1 MTKDKNLM
9 TTGKQDNDSIVD
21 QLIGWLNKHA
31 ESKQSDLESDTLE
44 NSALKESD
52 EQKDTEN
59 ITLEQ
64 SVSILSQSIIKC
76 AGEVT
81 KIALSLSST
90 IKAVN
95 DHSTMIEDLY
105 ATQAA
110 ILKLLQ
116 TGAMSASASIT
127 RDTNIIDDKNK
138 KKTEKPN

>member
-1 MTKDKNLM
+1 M

-44 NSALKESD
+44 NSA
-52 EQKDTEN
+52 
-59 ITLEQ
+59 LEQ

>member
-1 MTKDKNLM
+1 MK
-9 TTGKQDNDSIVD
+9 TGKQDNDSIVD

-44 NSALKESD
+44 NSTLKESD
-52 EQKDTEN
+52 AQKDTEN

-64 SVSILSQSIIKC
+64 SVSILSLSIVKC
-76 AGEVT
+76 ADEVT
-81 KIALSLSST
+81 KIALSLSSI

-127 RDTNIIDDKNK
+127 RDTNVIDDKNK